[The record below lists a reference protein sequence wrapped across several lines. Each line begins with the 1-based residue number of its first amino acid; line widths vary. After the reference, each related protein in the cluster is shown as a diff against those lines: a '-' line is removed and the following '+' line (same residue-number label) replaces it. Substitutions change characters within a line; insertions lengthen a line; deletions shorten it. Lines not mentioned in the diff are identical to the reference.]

1 MYLPPIIMAYRSN
14 KKISKRAPIHSCMI
28 TNLTTEVANTSYHQ
42 PVMLQESV
50 QGLAIK
56 PDGIYVD
63 ITFGGGGHSRAIL
76 NCLTTGKLFAFDQ
89 DADAAAIAAT
99 INHPAFTFIPANA
112 RFLQRFLAFHHVQQV
127 DGLLADLGVSSH
139 QIDTATRGFSTRLA
153 GPLDMRM
160 DQGASLTA
168 SQVVNTYSGEQLTHI
183 LRTYGE
189 LRNAPAIA
197 KALLAARAQQPIATT
212 QTLKDTVLPLA
223 PPRQQAK
230 FLAQV
235 FQALRIEVNDELGAL
250 QAWLT
255 QSKQLLKAGGR
266 LVVISYHSLEDRL
279 VKRFI
284 KTGNF
289 EGDLQKDLYGNPLQ
303 PLVPVLNRVIV
314 PREQELTINPR
325 ARSAKLRVGER
336 TSLSP

>member
-1 MYLPPIIMAYRSN
+1 
-14 KKISKRAPIHSCMI
+14 MI
-28 TNLTTEVANTSYHQ
+28 KSFTTEEANTVYHQ
-42 PVMLQESV
+42 PIMLQESLE
-50 QGLAIK
+50 GLAIK

-63 ITFGGGGHSRAIL
+63 TTFGGGGHSQVIL
-76 NCLTTGKLFAFDQ
+76 NHLTTGKLFAFDQ
-89 DADAAAIAAT
+89 DGDAAAIAAT
-99 INHPAFTFIPANA
+99 INHPAFTFIQANA
-112 RFLQRFLAFHHVQQV
+112 RFLQRFLAFHQIQQI

-139 QIDTATRGFSTRLA
+139 QIDTAERGFSTRLA

-160 DQGASLTA
+160 DQSSNLTA
-168 SQVVNTYSGEQLTHI
+168 SQIINSFTGEQLTHI
-183 LRTYGE
+183 LRIYGE
-189 LRNAPAIA
+189 LHAAPKIT
-197 KALLAARAQQPIATT
+197 KALLAARAKQPITTT
-212 QTLKDTVLPLA
+212 QALKDIVLPFA
-223 PPRQQAK
+223 PPRQHAK

-250 QAWLT
+250 QAWLE
-255 QSKQLLKAGGR
+255 QSKQLLKPGGR

-303 PLVPVLNRVIV
+303 PFIPISSKVIV
-314 PREQELTINPR
+314 PSEEELAANPR

-336 TSLSP
+336 TSIL

>member
-1 MYLPPIIMAYRSN
+1 MVNNFTPEA
-14 KKISKRAPIHSCMI
+14 
-28 TNLTTEVANTSYHQ
+28 TNTPYHQ
-42 PVMLQESV
+42 PVMLQESLE
-50 QGLAIK
+50 GLAIK

-63 ITFGGGGHSRAIL
+63 TTFGGGGHSRAIL
-76 NCLTTGKLFAFDQ
+76 NHLTTGKLFAFDQ
-89 DADAAAIAAT
+89 DADAAALAAS
-99 INHPAFTFIPANA
+99 INHPAFTFIQANA
-112 RFLQRFLAFHHVQQV
+112 RFLQRFLAFHQVQQI

-139 QIDTATRGFSTRLA
+139 QIDTAIRGFSTRLG

-160 DQGASLTA
+160 DQNSSLTA
-168 SQVVNTYSGEQLTHI
+168 SQIVNTYTWEQLTHI

-189 LRNAPAIA
+189 LSAAPAIA
-197 KALLAARAQQPIATT
+197 KALLTARVQQPITTT
-212 QTLKDTVLPLA
+212 QVFKDIVLPFT
-223 PPRQQAK
+223 PPHQHAK
-230 FLAQV
+230 FLARI

-250 QAWLT
+250 QGWLK
-255 QSKQLLKAGGR
+255 QSKQLLKPGGR

-303 PLVPVLNRVIV
+303 PFIPISNKVIV
-314 PREQELTINPR
+314 PSEEELAANPR

-336 TSLSP
+336 TSWSQ